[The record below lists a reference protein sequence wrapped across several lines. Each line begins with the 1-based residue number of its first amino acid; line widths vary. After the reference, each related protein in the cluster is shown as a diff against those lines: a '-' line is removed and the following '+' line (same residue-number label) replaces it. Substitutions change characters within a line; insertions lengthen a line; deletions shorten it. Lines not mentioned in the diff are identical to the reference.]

1 MKALVEIKTDQKIE
15 AISIVNAGTEKYNA
29 TVNEILKCKNFEVVD
44 VQVFEGHPEF
54 EKEYASM
61 EVAEE
66 TYISTLIDLEPNEIE
81 NFLSYK
87 NEILAK
93 AMKSISNRNLDI
105 LAASE
110 HGNEAY
116 VYFNEP

>member
-1 MKALVEIKTDQKIE
+1 MKAIAEIKTHKKIE
-15 AISIVNAGTEKYNA
+15 DISIVNAGTEKYDLI
-29 TVNEILKCKNFEVVD
+29 VNEILKSRDFEVVD
-44 VQVFEGHPEF
+44 VQIFEGHPDS

-61 EVAEE
+61 EVAEV
-66 TYISTLIDLEPNEIE
+66 TYIKTILDLEPNEIQ
-81 NFLSYK
+81 NFSTHK
-87 NEILAK
+87 KAIIDK

-116 VYFNEP
+116 VYFNQA